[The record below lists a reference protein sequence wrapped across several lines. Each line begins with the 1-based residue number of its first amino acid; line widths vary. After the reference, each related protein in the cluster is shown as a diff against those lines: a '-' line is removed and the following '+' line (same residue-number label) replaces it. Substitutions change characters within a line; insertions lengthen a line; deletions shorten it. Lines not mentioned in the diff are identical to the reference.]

1 MNIRKQRMRRVLV
14 GLAAGGALAVA
25 GWGVA
30 SASPADRPAPS
41 PELEALDE
49 APAEPAPVDEP
60 APAPVDE
67 PALAAAPVDEPA
79 PVPVDEPAEAPR
91 DEVPA
96 PAPEIAPVPDADG
109 IAEAGEAAEAC
120 PPEDELVAADEGSVP
135 PVDEGSVPAPA
146 PAG

>member
-1 MNIRKQRMRRVLV
+1 MNVRKQRMRRVLV

-67 PALAAAPVDEPA
+67 PA
-79 PVPVDEPAEAPR
+79 EAPR

-109 IAEAGEAAEAC
+109 IAEAGEAAGAC
-120 PPEDELVAADEGSVP
+120 PPEDELVAVDEGSVP

>member
-1 MNIRKQRMRRVLV
+1 MNVRKQRMRRVLV

-49 APAEPAPVDEP
+49 APAEPAPVVEP
-60 APAPVDE
+60 APA
-67 PALAAAPVDEPA
+67 
-79 PVPVDEPAEAPR
+79 DEPAEGPR
-91 DEVPA
+91 DEAPA

-109 IAEAGEAAEAC
+109 IAEAREAAEAC
-120 PPEDELVAADEGSVP
+120 PPEDELVAVDEGSVP

>member
-1 MNIRKQRMRRVLV
+1 MNVRKQRMRRVLV

-60 APAPVDE
+60 A
-67 PALAAAPVDEPA
+67 AAPVDEPA
-79 PVPVDEPAEAPR
+79 PVPVDEPAPAPVDEPAEAPR

-96 PAPEIAPVPDADG
+96 PAPEIAPLPDADG
-109 IAEAGEAAEAC
+109 IAEAGEAAGAC
-120 PPEDELVAADEGSVP
+120 PPEDELVAVDEGSVP

>member
-1 MNIRKQRMRRVLV
+1 MNVRKQRMRRVLV

-60 APAPVDE
+60 A
-67 PALAAAPVDEPA
+67 AAPVDEPA

-96 PAPEIAPVPDADG
+96 PAPEIAPLPDADG
-109 IAEAGEAAEAC
+109 IAEAGEAAGAC
-120 PPEDELVAADEGSVP
+120 PPEDELVAVDEGSVP